1 MIVVQ
6 LKDIQA
12 TIQQIGVAISA
23 VLKLEVEI
31 ADHELYRIAGTGAV
45 KSGIWQKMSNEDFV
59 YRECINTGKPVI
71 VDRPG
76 LHGLCAPCMHYQNCK
91 EHGEVCCPILMDGR
105 VLGVIGLIAFSDE
118 QRAQLFDDLDAKIDF
133 LEKMAGLIATKMKE
147 SELLEE
153 QLLAERKV
161 ATLIGYIDNG
171 VMLINQTGEC
181 TYVNQAARRLLE
193 LPEGQLPDPSIVEQC
208 IAPFVR
214 PDHVPRMKR
223 PASSASS
230 GGDGKL
236 AVVRSGGNYNH
247 LFLTY
252 HPFHN
257 ENGGQQDGVIVM
269 ADPRKMADMAMK
281 YSEESHKGFET
292 IIGNH
297 PLIEA
302 LKDLLR
308 KTANSYSPIL
318 LKGESGTGKEF
329 IAESIHRFSQR
340 KDAPYATV
348 NCAVLTEKVLHYRL
362 FGDEKHTGIVAEAN
376 GGVLFLDDIHEMPMS
391 IQLKLLHLLE
401 EKVIWLP
408 GETHPVPFD
417 VRLIAA
423 TDKELDKLV
432 GKGFFR
438 QDLYYKLSV
447 IPIDVPP
454 LRARKQDILLLAN
467 HFLQEHSQANRK
479 HIRTLSED
487 VKNILLSYHWPGNI
501 RELSNIIEYAVN
513 FSNTTMI
520 GKEHLPG
527 AIRNIEFTAAGGNH
541 STDYTYNLRT
551 MERDAIE
558 RVLAKLK
565 ERGEPKENAAKW
577 LGISRATLFRKLQ
590 QYGLNG

>member
-1 MIVVQ
+1 MQ
-6 LKDIQA
+6 LKDIQV
-12 TIQQIGVAISA
+12 TIQQIGVAISS

-59 YRECINTGKPVI
+59 YRECLNTGKPVI

-76 LHGLCAPCMHYQNCK
+76 YHKLCGPCMHYRNCK
-91 EHGEVCCPILMDGR
+91 EHGEVCCPILLDGR
-105 VLGVIGLIAFSDE
+105 VLGVIGLIAFTNE
-118 QRAQLFDDLDAKIDF
+118 QRDRLFTDLEAKIEF
-133 LEKMAGLIATKMKE
+133 LDKMAELIATKMKE
-147 SELLEE
+147 TELLEE
-153 QLLAERKV
+153 QLLAERKMS
-161 ATLIGYIDNG
+161 TLIGYIDNG
-171 VMLINQTGEC
+171 VILIDPAGEC
-181 TYVNQAARRLLE
+181 TYLNQAASRLLE
-193 LPEGQLPDPSIVEQC
+193 LPDGQLPDISVVEQC
-208 IAPFVR
+208 LTPFIR
-214 PDHVPRMKR
+214 DETASRMKR
-223 PASSASS
+223 ITDSSES
-230 GGDGKL
+230 DGKL
-236 AVVRSGGNYNH
+236 AVVKTGGKYIH

-252 HPFHN
+252 HPFH
-257 ENGGQQDGVIVM
+257 EGGEGQQDGVLVIADPKRM
-269 ADPRKMADMAMK
+269 ADVAMK
-281 YSEESHKGFET
+281 YSEESHKGFDT

-297 PLIEA
+297 PLIES

-318 LKGESGTGKEF
+318 LQGENGTGKEF
-329 IAESIHRFSQR
+329 IAESIHRYSKR
-340 KDAPYATV
+340 KDAPYLTV
-348 NCAVLTEKVLHYRL
+348 NCAVLTEKVLHHRL
-362 FGDEKHTGIVAEAN
+362 FGDELQNGIVAEAN

-401 EKVIWLP
+401 EKVLWLSGNAKP
-408 GETHPVPFD
+408 APLN

-432 GKGFFR
+432 GKGLFR
-438 QDLYYKLSV
+438 RDLYYKISV

-487 VKNILLSYHWPGNI
+487 VKAILLSYHWPGNI

-513 FSNTTMI
+513 FSNATTI
-520 GKEHLPG
+520 GKEHLP
-527 AIRNIEFTAAGGNH
+527 ASMRNIELTTGAVQP
-541 STDYTYNLRT
+541 TDFTYNLRT
-551 MERDAIE
+551 LERDTIQRA
-558 RVLAKLK
+558 LANVQ

-590 QYGLNG
+590 QYDLNG

>member
-1 MIVVQ
+1 MQ
-6 LKDIQA
+6 LKNIQP

-45 KSGIWQKMSNEDFV
+45 KSGLWQRMNNEDFV

-71 VDRPG
+71 VDLPG
-76 LHGLCAPCMHYQNCK
+76 LHELCTPCMHYRNCK
-91 EHGEVCCPILMDGR
+91 EHGEVCCPILLDGR
-105 VLGVIGLIAFSDE
+105 VLGVIGLIAFSAE
-118 QRAQLFDDLDAKIDF
+118 QREQLFADLDAKIDF
-133 LEKMAGLIATKMKE
+133 LEKMAELIATKMKE

-161 ATLIGYIDNG
+161 STLIGYIDNG

-181 TYVNQAARRLLE
+181 TYLNQAARRLLE
-193 LPEGQLPDPSIVEQC
+193 LPEGQLPDISIVEQC
-208 IAPFVR
+208 IDPFVQ
-214 PDHVPRMKR
+214 PDQ
-223 PASSASS
+223 ASRLNRSGSS
-230 GGDGKL
+230 EGQGKL
-236 AVVRSGGNYNH
+236 AVVKSGGSYKH

-252 HPFHN
+252 HPFHD
-257 ENGGQQDGVIVM
+257 EKGGQQDGVIVM
-269 ADPRKMADMAMK
+269 ADPKRMTDMAMI
-281 YSEESHKGFET
+281 YSEESYKGFET

-329 IAESIHRFSQR
+329 IAESIHHFSER
-340 KDAPYATV
+340 KSAPYVTV

-362 FGDEKHTGIVAEAN
+362 FGDEKQPGIIAEAN
-376 GGVLFLDDIHEMPMS
+376 GGVLFLDDVHEMPMS

-408 GETHPVPFD
+408 GETKPVPLN

-432 GKGFFR
+432 GKGLFR

-479 HIRTLSED
+479 YIRTLSED
-487 VKNILLSYHWPGNI
+487 VKNILLTYHWPGNI
-501 RELSNIIEYAVN
+501 RELSNIIEYTVN
-513 FSNTTMI
+513 FSNSTMI
-520 GKEHLPG
+520 GKEHLPA
-527 AIRNIEFTAAGGNH
+527 AIRNIELTAVSGNQSRDH
-541 STDYTYNLRT
+541 TYNLRT
-551 MERDAIE
+551 LERDAIE
-558 RVLAKLK
+558 RALASVQ
-565 ERGEPKENAAKW
+565 ERGEPKESAAKW